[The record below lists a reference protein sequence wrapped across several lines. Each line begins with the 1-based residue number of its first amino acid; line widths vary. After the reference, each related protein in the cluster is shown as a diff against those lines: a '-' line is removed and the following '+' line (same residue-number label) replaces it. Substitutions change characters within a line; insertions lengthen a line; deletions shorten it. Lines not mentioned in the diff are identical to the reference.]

1 MPGQRPGWRPARRL
15 VIALGCTLGL
25 VLFAKAAALAEEP
38 VAIFAAAST
47 TDALSATIASFEQ
60 RSAVSV
66 RPVFAASSLLAKQIG
81 QGAPADLFLSANQAW
96 MDHLTAK
103 GLLDPDSHRPAFGN
117 RLVLIAPASRS
128 FAIDIEPGFALPA
141 TLGNGRLAIG
151 DPAHVPAGGYAKA
164 ALESLG
170 VWQALKP
177 RLALAGDA
185 RAALTLVARGEA
197 AAGVVY
203 VTDAAFTE
211 RVRVVGQF
219 PATSHPPIVY
229 PLAVITGRDRPA
241 VRAFYDYLVG
251 AEALAIFHRFGFE
264 DPPAGD

>member
-1 MPGQRPGWRPARRL
+1 M
-15 VIALGCTLGL
+15 
-25 VLFAKAAALAEEP
+25 LFTNSVSIAEEP
-38 VAIFAAAST
+38 VTIFAAAST
-47 TDALSATIASFEQ
+47 TDALTATIASFEQ
-60 RSAVSV
+60 QSAVSV

-96 MDHLTAK
+96 TDHLAAK
-103 GLLDPDSHRPAFGN
+103 GLLDAKGHRPAFGN
-117 RLVLIAPASRS
+117 RLVLIAPASRP
-128 FAIDIEPGFALPA
+128 FAIDIEPRFALPA
-141 TLGNGRLAIG
+141 KLGNGRLAIG

-170 VWQALKP
+170 VWQALEP

-197 AAGVVY
+197 AAGIVY
-203 VTDAAFTE
+203 ASDAAFTE
-211 RVRVVGQF
+211 RVQVVGQF
-219 PATSHPPIVY
+219 PVVSHPPIVY
-229 PLAVITGRDRPA
+229 PLALIAGHDRPA

-251 AEALAIFHRFGFE
+251 AEASAIFHRFGFE